1 MEQLGQVLLAS
12 GLVSDLVAALARQIG
27 LPCVDLTD
35 QTVDGAAVA
44 TVPGAVCRRL
54 ALLPVGFDGARLVL
68 AMADPANAFAL
79 DDVRPITGLEVGCV
93 VATKADVLA
102 ALDRCNRPGRGARR
116 RCARTGWPRRPRA

>member
-1 MEQLGQVLLAS
+1 MLLAS

-27 LPCVDLTD
+27 LPRVDLTD

-44 TVPGAVCRRL
+44 TVPGPCAGGTAVP
-54 ALLPVGFDGARLVL
+54 PVGFKGVRLVL
-68 AMADPANAFAL
+68 AMADPANVFAL
-79 DDVRPITGLEVGCV
+79 DDVRPIAGLEVGCA

-102 ALDRCNRPGRGARR
+102 ALDRCHRPGRGARR